1 MRPFFLRR
9 SLSFLL
15 PLVVAG
21 ALSARESGVKAV
33 SSTLALAPQERY
45 VPNVVVVKF
54 KAGINVGAQTASTA
68 FASLNAIMQQ
78 QNIYQLEQVLP
89 EHSLRREVVSRV
101 NIAGIYYAH
110 FSGNASPAAVA
121 EVLRQDAHLEY
132 AEPKY
137 IHSLDAAPNDPQ
149 FSQQGFYSKV
159 KATEAWDVVKGEQ
172 SDVVVA
178 IVDGGTDRD
187 HPDLAAN
194 FWVNNDELP
203 GNGIDDD
210 GNGFVDDVNGWNFS
224 NNSNDP
230 TGLANTPGNAN
241 HGTHTAGIAC
251 AVTNN
256 STGIAGMSWNAKL
269 MAICVSDRNSD
280 GFLAFGADGI
290 LYAANNGA
298 DVISLSWGRLGSS
311 SAFEQDVIDFATD
324 LGSLVV
330 AAAGN
335 DNTSALHFPSAYRN
349 VLAVANTT
357 NSDTRNGGS
366 NYGTWV
372 DVSAPGTNIY
382 STINNGQ
389 YGFLSG
395 TSMSCPLVAGLAALV
410 RTQHPTWTGI
420 QAGEQVRLTS
430 DNIDAANPS
439 YIGLLGKGRVN
450 ALRAATESVPAIR
463 LSNFSFTETDGDGVI
478 EPGETVTIT
487 VKMINYLATATNVT
501 LTLSEAD
508 NFAAV
513 TSANAAIA
521 SIGTLQE
528 VTPSTFRCT
537 IAANAP
543 SGHPVDFVLQIS
555 APGYSDVDR
564 FTVTI
569 LPTFGTVHVNN
580 IQTTATN
587 LGRIGYADPSN
598 SSGGVGFH
606 YKNGASLLFEGA
618 IMAGT
623 GVGQVSNAARGILA
637 GNAQRTDQ
645 DFTIASDGDLR
656 VIRPGALADE
666 ESTGSFEDKAANN
679 PMNIRITQETFAKSS
694 APYDDFILMRYT
706 IENQGNNTLN
716 NFHFG
721 FFYDWDID
729 GSSYATNFTEYDTQR
744 RLGYA
749 YDGGAGPKTYVGM
762 SVISDANTHYR
773 AIYNDPNAP
782 NNPTGWG
789 LHDGFTDE
797 EKWKAMSEGAGFIKA
812 GAADISFVLAVG
824 PFAIPSKGKLELAFA
839 LLAGDNLQDLQ
850 LNADNAKKLWNE
862 LFSTAVAAPPATA
875 LPRTF
880 ALEQNFPNPFSPKGV
895 ASTSINFQLPHAEF
909 VQLEIF
915 DVLGRKLR
923 TLLEAK
929 HGPGV
934 YSARWDGNNDAGLP
948 VHNGVYFYRLR
959 AGSFVQMR
967 KLVLF

>member
-1 MRPFFLRR
+1 M
-9 SLSFLL
+9 SIAI
-15 PLVVAG
+15 AG
-21 ALSARESGVKAV
+21 ALLARESGVKTA
-33 SSTLALAPQERY
+33 SSPLALATQERY
-45 VPNVVVVKF
+45 VPNVVVIKF
-54 KAGINVGAQTASTA
+54 KAGITEGVQTASTT
-68 FASLNAIMQQ
+68 FASLNALMQQ

-89 EHSLRREVVSRV
+89 EHRLHRDVISRV
-101 NIAGIYYAH
+101 NITDIYYAH

-121 EVLRQDAHLEY
+121 EALRQDAHLEY

-137 IHSLDAAPNDPQ
+137 IHYLDAAPNDPQ
-149 FSQQGFYSKV
+149 FSQQGFYGKV

-194 FWVNNDELP
+194 FWSNSDELP

-210 GNGFVDDVNGWNFS
+210 NNGFVDDVNGWNFS

-230 TGLANTPGNAN
+230 TGLSSTPGNAN

-280 GFLAFGADGI
+280 GYLAFGTDGI

-335 DNTSALHFPSAYRN
+335 DNTSAQHFPSAYRN

-357 NSDTRNGGS
+357 DSDTRNGNS

-372 DVSAPGTNIY
+372 DVSAPGTRIY
-382 STINNGQ
+382 STFNNGL
-389 YGFLSG
+389 YNSLSG

-420 QAGEQVRLTS
+420 QAGEQVRLTA

-463 LSNFSFTETDGDGVI
+463 LSSFSFAETDGDGVI

-487 VKMINYLATATNVT
+487 TKMINYLAPATNVN

-508 NFAAV
+508 NFATV
-513 TSANAAIA
+513 TSANATIA
-521 SIGTLQE
+521 TISTLQE
-528 VTPSTFRCT
+528 ATPSAFRCT

-543 SGHPVDFVLQIS
+543 SGHPVDFLLQIS
-555 APGYSDVDR
+555 APGYSDLDR
-564 FTVTI
+564 FTLTI
-569 LPTFGTVHVNN
+569 LPTFGNVNVN
-580 IQTTATN
+580 SIQTTATN
-587 LGRIGYADPSN
+587 LGRIGYADPTN
-598 SSGGVGFH
+598 SGGGVGFH
-606 YKNGASLLFEGA
+606 YKNGPSLLFEGA

-623 GVGQVSNAARGILA
+623 GVGQVSNAARGVLA
-637 GNAQRTDQ
+637 GNTQRTDQ

-656 VIRPGALADE
+656 VIRPGALTDE

-679 PMNIRITQETFAKSS
+679 PMNIRITQATFAESS
-694 APYDDFILMRYT
+694 APYDDFILLRYT
-706 IENQGNNTLN
+706 IENQGNTTLN

-729 GSSYATNFTEYDTQR
+729 GNTYATNLTEYDAQR
-744 RLGYA
+744 KLGYA

-762 SVISDANTHYR
+762 AVITDAKTHYR
-773 AIYNDPNAP
+773 AIYNDPSAP
-782 NNPTGWG
+782 NNSTGWG

-797 EKWKAMSEGAGFIKA
+797 EKWKAMSEDASFSKA
-812 GAADISFVLAVG
+812 GPADISFVLAVG
-824 PFAIPSKGKLELAFA
+824 PFVIPSKGKLELGFA

-850 LNADNAKKLWNE
+850 LNADNAKKMWNE
-862 LFSTAVAAPPATA
+862 LFSTAVAAPSATA

-880 ALEQNFPNPFSPKGV
+880 ALGQNFPNPFSPKGV

-909 VQLEIF
+909 VQLEIL

-923 TLLEAK
+923 TILAAK
-929 HGPGV
+929 HAAGS
-934 YSARWDGNNDAGLP
+934 YSARWDGRDDAGRY
-948 VHNGVYFYRLR
+948 VHRGVYFYRLH
-959 AGSFVQMR
+959 AGNFVQTR